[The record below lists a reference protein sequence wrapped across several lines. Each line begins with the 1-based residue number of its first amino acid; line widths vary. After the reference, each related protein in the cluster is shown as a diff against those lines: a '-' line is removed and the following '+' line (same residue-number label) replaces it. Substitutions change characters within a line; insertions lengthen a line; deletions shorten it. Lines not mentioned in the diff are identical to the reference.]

1 MPRGGTAS
9 GEVSLMIRN
18 DGRWQMSPRLARES
32 DGLMFLFQVY
42 LTASPRMA
50 DSGSN
55 SEPRE
60 EQLRRRQSIVGTRL
74 EGVIP

>member
-32 DGLMFLFQVY
+32 DGLVFLFQFY
-42 LTASPRMA
+42 LTASQRMA
-50 DSGSN
+50 ATARNPS
-55 SEPRE
+55 PTK
-60 EQLRRRQSIVGTRL
+60 QQQSAGTPSTAL
-74 EGVIP
+74 VGVIP